1 MTCGKKGYIESV
13 RQYRLHIAN
22 VVMIAY
28 AQLIILC
35 KTTLCKQVGIKM
47 AGKTSMLNEHCLFTY
62 GRTQQIV
69 FHMFQEF

>member
-28 AQLIILC
+28 AQLIILW
-35 KTTLCKQVGIKM
+35 KPTLCKQVGIKM
-47 AGKTSMLNEHCLFTY
+47 AGKTSTLN
-62 GRTQQIV
+62 
-69 FHMFQEF
+69 

>member
-28 AQLIILC
+28 TQLIILC
-35 KTTLCKQVGIKM
+35 KTTLCKQVGIKR
-47 AGKTSMLNEHCLFTY
+47 AGRHPCWTNIVCLDTE
-62 GRTQQIV
+62 GHNI
-69 FHMFQEF
+69 